1 MKKLLL
7 LIFIIVVFTG
17 CVQEPE
23 QITEYIYIQEPDT
36 SPDDIR
42 LIGIWE
48 RNNVAWIFHDTGDF
62 KYFVFDTEEIINEGF
77 YNADPIA
84 GVIYLED
91 TNTGANQTY
100 LYDVLLDYPTI
111 SEKTLQWA
119 PESNPDSLIDWIW
132 IVQ

>member
-17 CVQEPE
+17 CVQEP
-23 QITEYIYIQEPDT
+23 ITEYIYLQEPDT
-36 SPDDIR
+36 SPDDVR

-48 RNNVAWIFHDTGDF
+48 RSNVAFIFHDTGDF
-62 KYFVFDTEEIINEGF
+62 KYFVFDTEEILNEGF

-91 TNTGANQTY
+91 TNTGDNQTY
-100 LYDVLLDYPTI
+100 FYDILLDYPNIGDT
-111 SEKTLQWA
+111 TLQWA
-119 PESNPDSLIDWIW
+119 PESSPDNLIDWSW
-132 IVQ
+132 VVQ